1 MTSQNTSVLRSC
13 TPRHILSALA
23 LCATLAPAFAFAQTK
38 FINPSH
44 DELNMTSLPGYPGVA
59 AVVLNC
65 EESDYDEGHVTSK
78 YERIKILTE
87 EGKKYADVEL
97 PYLTTLTTTDDFNNG
112 FRGNEKTLDDIQGR
126 TIHPDGTIIPFTGK
140 PYLRVIVKTG
150 GYKRQAKVFTLPD
163 VTVGSIIEYRYA
175 TRTGEFG
182 YEAPVWIVQGDLYV
196 ESAHYTWYPRTRDML
211 DENGDPVRTII
222 PFPILPKD
230 AVLTHHT
237 LLGNGGKNS
246 LPTDSFELT
255 VKNVPPVIDEEY
267 MPPLTNYSYRVY
279 FSPVSTHT
287 GDEYWKLAGKYWS
300 RRVNSFA
307 SPTSDLKEAVQKI
320 TAGAPTEDQKLR
332 AIYAAVMK
340 FENTDFTREHE
351 AREDK
356 AAGFGRLTKADGV
369 LKRKR
374 GDSNQLAE
382 LFIAMAR
389 AAGIQAEA
397 MLVADRS
404 KGVFIPQWLDI
415 NQFDDI
421 IAIVNVDGK
430 EQYFDPGSR
439 YCRYGHLAWQHQFD
453 NGLRQKGNETI
464 FEETP
469 GDTNQDNANF
479 RVANLNM
486 DGEGKITGKIDMTYI
501 GSDALRWRQT
511 ALRGD
516 DESLKHELRT
526 SLEEIIPRSLEIKDV
541 TVANVGDY
549 ESPLKV
555 SFNVEGTVGTWAGK
569 RFVLPADF
577 FLANQ
582 KATFPDEKREIAV
595 DFNYPRQTRDALRIN
610 FPSSFSVEAATA
622 AAKYSLGNL
631 FAYAMTVTPDATG
644 ITTRRDYA
652 SEAVYVL
659 PDEYPQLRAFY
670 SQFETNDRQSI
681 VLKSASSHTATAS
694 GAAD

>member
-1 MTSQNTSVLRSC
+1 MTSQNTSLLGSC
-13 TPRHILSALA
+13 TPRLILSALA
-23 LCATLAPAFAFAQTK
+23 LSATLAPALAFAQTK
-38 FINPSH
+38 FIDPSP
-44 DELNMTSLPGYPGVA
+44 DELAMTSLPGYPGVA
-59 AVVLNC
+59 AVILNR
-65 EESDYDEGHVTSK
+65 EEMDYDEGHVTSK
-78 YERIKILTE
+78 YQRIKILTE

-97 PYLTTLTTTDDFNNG
+97 PYLTTLTTTDHFNNG
-112 FRGNEKTLDDIQGR
+112 FRGNEKSLDDIQGR

-140 PYLRVIVKTG
+140 PYLKVIAKTG
-150 GYKRQAKVFTLPD
+150 DYKRQEKVFTLPD

-175 TRTGEFG
+175 THTGDFG

-211 DENGDPVRTII
+211 DENGDPIRTII

-230 AVLTHHT
+230 AALTHHT

-255 VKNVPPVIDEEY
+255 IKNVPPIIDEEY
-267 MPPLTNYSYRVY
+267 MPPLSNYSYRVY

-300 RRVNSFA
+300 KRVNSFA
-307 SPTSDLKEAVQKI
+307 SPNSDLKDGVQKI
-320 TAGAPTEDQKLR
+320 TAGATTEDQKLR

-356 AAGFGRLTKADGV
+356 AAGFGRLTKADDI
-369 LKRKR
+369 LKRER
-374 GDSNQLAE
+374 GDSTQLAE

-404 KGVFIPQWLDI
+404 KGVFIPEWLDI

-430 EQYFDPGSR
+430 VQYFDPGSR

-469 GDTNQDNANF
+469 GDTNQDNAIF

-486 DGEGKITGKIDMTYI
+486 DTAGKITGKIEMTYI
-501 GSDALRWRQT
+501 GAEALQWRQT

-516 DESLKHELRT
+516 DESLKHDLGA
-526 SLEEIIPRSLEIKDV
+526 SLEEMIPHSLQVKDV
-541 TVANVGDY
+541 SVANADNY
-549 ESPLKV
+549 EIPLKV
-555 SFNVEGTVGTWAGK
+555 SFNVEGTIGAWTGK
-569 RFVLPADF
+569 RLILPADL
-577 FLANQ
+577 FLAN
-582 KATFPDEKREIAV
+582 KKVTFPNEKREVAV
-595 DFNYPRQTRDALRIN
+595 DFNYRRQTRDALRIN
-610 FPSSFSVEAATA
+610 FPSTFSVEAAEPG
-622 AAKYSLGNL
+622 AKYGLGNL
-631 FAYAMTVTPDATG
+631 FAYAMTITPDATG
-644 ITTRRDYA
+644 ITTRRDFV
-652 SEAVYVL
+652 SEAVYIL
-659 PDEYPQLRAFY
+659 PDAYSQLRTFY
-670 SQFETNDRQSI
+670 SQIETNDQQSI
-681 VLKSASSHTATAS
+681 ILKSTTTAS
-694 GAAD
+694 GAAN